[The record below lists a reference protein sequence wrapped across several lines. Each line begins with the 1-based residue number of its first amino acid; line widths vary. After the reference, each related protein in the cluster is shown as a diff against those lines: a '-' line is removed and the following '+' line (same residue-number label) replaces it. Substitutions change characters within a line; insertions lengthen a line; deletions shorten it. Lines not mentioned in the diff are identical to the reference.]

1 MPHISLRDLSVSYG
15 RHQGLRDITVDIPDG
30 QITAII
36 GPSGCGKTTLLK
48 SLNRLID
55 LNEEVTVEGEV
66 LIDDENIYD
75 PKADV
80 LALRK
85 KVGFLSQ
92 KPYPLPM
99 SIYDNIAYGPRIH
112 RMSELQILMQV
123 QQLRQSPDLEQLSPQ
138 IEKATTRRK
147 RNDATNLLVEC
158 CLRMAGLWQEVKDRL
173 HDPAADLS
181 VGQQQRLALAR
192 ALAVEPEAILADEP
206 TSALDP
212 VSAQLVEQQFE
223 FLKAQYTIVV
233 VTHILRQAR
242 RIADYVLFLYLGEL
256 VEHGPAEKL
265 FSSPSD
271 PRTRAY
277 VLGDIS

>member
-1 MPHISLRDLSVSYG
+1 MPHISLRNLNVCYG
-15 RHQGLRDITVDIPDG
+15 RHNGLRDVTVDIPDER
-30 QITAII
+30 ITAII

-55 LNEEVTVEGEV
+55 LNEEVRVGGDV
-66 LIDDENIYD
+66 LIDGQNIYD

-112 RMSELQILMQV
+112 RMSQWQIIQ
-123 QQLRQSPDLEQLSPQ
+123 QIEQLRQSPHLEQLSPQ
-138 IEKATTRRK
+138 IERATTRTK
-147 RNDATNLLVEC
+147 RSDATDLLVEC
-158 CLRMAGLWQEVKDRL
+158 YLRMAGLWQEVRDRL
-173 HDPAADLS
+173 HDPAAGLS

-192 ALAVEPEAILADEP
+192 ALAVEPEVILADEP

-212 VSAQLVEQQFE
+212 TSAQLIEQQFE
-223 FLKAQYTIVV
+223 FLKEQYTIIV

-256 VEHGPAEKL
+256 VEHGPAEQL
-265 FSSPSD
+265 FSAPAD